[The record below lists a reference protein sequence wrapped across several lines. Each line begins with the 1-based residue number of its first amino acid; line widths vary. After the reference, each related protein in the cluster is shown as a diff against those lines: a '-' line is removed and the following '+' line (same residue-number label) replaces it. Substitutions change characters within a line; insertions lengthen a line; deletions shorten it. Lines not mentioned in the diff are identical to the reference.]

1 MGSLAQDFQ
10 GYSLWRNEVKGA
22 LERYRAWL
30 NAARLSD
37 AASEERMA
45 SLFARLAQERLTIAF
60 VAEFSRG
67 KSELINAIFFAGYG
81 QRILPSAAGRTTMC
95 PTELLY
101 DDTQP
106 PAIRLLPVETR
117 EQACSISDFRRQEEA
132 WTVLPLDTAS
142 VHGMQ
147 EAFQQVSLTRRVPLE
162 TAQRYGLG
170 GEGEDELALT
180 ADADGMVEI
189 PRWRHAIVNFPHP
202 LLKQGLVI
210 IDTPGLNAI
219 GSEPELTLDL
229 IPNAHAVLF
238 ILAADTGVTKS
249 DIAVWRRHIG
259 SGAGR
264 MAVLNKI
271 DSLWDDLRTPGEIE
285 RQIGCQVEDAA
296 RTLGLE
302 LSSLYPVSAQKGLA
316 GKINRDAAL
325 LAKSRLPALEQALS
339 AQLIPARRDIVRARL
354 AADID
359 QLAGS
364 RRALLDARLRNAMEQ
379 LLELK
384 GLRGKNRNIVAHMAR
399 RIDLEKSEF
408 DASLQSLQGTRAVFS
423 RLSEEVFAHLGMD
436 VVKREIRGART
447 AMESSLFS
455 AGMREAVR
463 RFFAQAGANL
473 ELAGGKIEEIS
484 RMLSAMY
491 GKFSTEHGLALT
503 DPMPFSLDKYSAEL
517 EYIEQVY
524 QRQFGTAALLS
535 TSQAALMH
543 KFFDSI
549 ASRASQ
555 SLQVANRDVQTW
567 LRAVMMPLEAQ
578 VREHRAQ
585 LKERKAAI
593 ARIHAAA
600 GELEQ
605 RIAALER
612 LQEDLLRQQQ
622 AASALETELK
632 EALAREPVP
641 LQEAA

>member
-10 GYSLWRNEVKGA
+10 GYSLWRNEVKAA

-117 EQACSISDFRRQEEA
+117 EQARSTSDFRRQEEA

-142 VHGMQ
+142 VQGMQ
-147 EAFQQVSLTRRVPLE
+147 EAFRQVSLTRRVPLE

-170 GEGEDELALT
+170 GDDELALT

-259 SGAGR
+259 PGAGR

-302 LSSLYPVSAQKGLA
+302 PSSLYPVSAQKGLA
-316 GKINRDAAL
+316 GKIHRDAAL

-339 AQLIPARRDIVRARL
+339 ARLIPARRDIVRARL
-354 AADID
+354 AEDID
-359 QLAGS
+359 LLAGS

-379 LLELK
+379 LLELR

-436 VVKREIRGART
+436 VVKREIRSARA

-455 AGMREAVR
+455 AGMRQAVR

-473 ELAGGKIEEIS
+473 ELSGRKIEEIS

-491 GKFSTEHGLALT
+491 GKFSTEHGLALA

-517 EYIEQVY
+517 EHIEEVC

-535 TSQAALMH
+535 TSQAALMR
-543 KFFDSI
+543 KFFDSV
-549 ASRASQ
+549 ASHASQ
-555 SLQVANRDVQTW
+555 SLQVANRDVQAW

-612 LQEDLLRQQQ
+612 LQEDLLLQQQ
-622 AASALETELK
+622 AAAALEAELK
-632 EALAREPVP
+632 EALAREPAP
-641 LQEAA
+641 LPEAA